1 MSLLLFL
8 SQSFSTLSFYDTI
21 VFIMSLILTPLE
33 NIIQQSNGYAT
44 NPPPGISTTNY
55 LLLSMIK
62 PDMRNLF
69 FIYAP

>member
-1 MSLLLFL
+1 
-8 SQSFSTLSFYDTI
+8 
-21 VFIMSLILTPLE
+21 MSLILTPLE

-44 NPPPGISTTNY
+44 NPPPGISTTDY
-55 LLLSMIK
+55 LQLSMIK